1 MRIHWAM
8 LFFTGVL
15 ALNAPHAPAA
25 TAPRSIAEPY
35 FTSPRTVIGT
45 FLRAVGRG
53 ELLVFGRELVESMI
67 TPIHVEYVYELDD
80 PIPSTR
86 VYSRLNRALPLPGCD
101 ECRIEGVSAE
111 LSLDGRIVDIETHL
125 ATD

>member
-1 MRIHWAM
+1 MRFRWAM

-15 ALNAPHAPAA
+15 ALNTPTTPAA
-25 TAPRSIAEPY
+25 TTPRSGVEPH
-35 FTSPRTVIGT
+35 FTSPHTVIGT
-45 FLRAVGRG
+45 FLRAVDRG
-53 ELLVFGRELVESMI
+53 ELRVFDQQLMESMI

-86 VYSRLNRALPLPGCD
+86 VYSRLNRALALPGCD
-101 ECRIEGVSAE
+101 GCRIEGVSAK
-111 LSLDGRIVDIETHL
+111 LSLDGRIIGIETHL